1 MHHPAVRFAVV
12 LTAAASLS
20 LAPANAAAQAP
31 APAPAP
37 TLPTNW
43 FGLGFT
49 SLSFDGGSSS
59 GYNLTG
65 GVAFKKIYFNV
76 ATNIFSEAGS
86 TTANNDYQL
95 GYLFMHRQTPG
106 SKGGQTAMGITGGL
120 WHPQEGDMSPLA
132 AFNMIGALG
141 KTSRLVGHVMGGLIF
156 PEGGDQVMAF
166 RVSIGM
172 TF

>member
-1 MHHPAVRFAVV
+1 MHRF
-12 LTAAASLS
+12 TSLS
-20 LAPANAAAQAP
+20 LAALLVSSSLSAQAP
-31 APAPAP
+31 APAPAA
-37 TLPTNW
+37 TMPTNW
-43 FGLGFT
+43 FGVGFT
-49 SLSFDGGSSS
+49 SLSSDGNSST

-76 ATNIFSEAGS
+76 ASNIFSETG
-86 TTANNDYQL
+86 TTSVSNDYQL
-95 GYLFMHRQTPG
+95 GYLFMHRQTSG

-141 KTSRLVGHVMGGLIF
+141 KTSRLLGHVMGGMIF
-156 PEGGDQVMAF
+156 AEGNQLMAF
-166 RVSIGM
+166 RISLGM